1 MRHAIV
7 KDVIKDY
14 VIHTLRPEDTVDSA
28 VRLMSKVFVGAILIT
43 GQDGSLQGIFSERD
57 LLNRVVAGQMPLHV
71 TKLRDVMTVNPQSID
86 LNSSVDL
93 ALELMD
99 RYGCRHLPVVNS
111 ENRSVV
117 VAMLSIRDVYRAY
130 SKTLREHNEV
140 LQDNVVELQR
150 DVTMKNAYIFGAY

>member
-14 VIHTLRPEDTVDSA
+14 VIHTLAADDTVDSA
-28 VRLMSKVFVGAILIT
+28 VRLMSKVFVGAVLIT
-43 GQDGSLQGIFSERD
+43 DKDGVLQGIFSERD
-57 LLNRVVAGQMPLHV
+57 LLNRVIAGQMSLNT

-99 RYGCRHLPVVNS
+99 RHGCRHLPVVNP
-111 ENRSVV
+111 EDRSVA

-130 SKTLREHNEV
+130 SKTLRDHNDA
-140 LQDNVVELQR
+140 LRDNVVELQR
-150 DVTMKNAYIFGAY
+150 DVSMKNAYIFGSY